1 MIKNLS
7 ILILLV
13 ISVNIF
19 AQKTNSS
26 PYSVL
31 GIGDGIS
38 SKTVEES
45 SMGGVGIANNNPND
59 MNFSNPASFAS
70 LFLTTYTM
78 AGENRGF
85 KIKEE
90 NEQVK
95 ASNAY
100 LSYIAIGIP
109 LGEKGGFAFG
119 LKPNT
124 TVGYTLAN
132 NTSDSEGDVVES
144 SIYEGDGGTN
154 KVFFG
159 LGYEVF
165 KNVSIGLEGS
175 YIFGNINNKITN
187 IKKDITLGTEYNIDN
202 KINGAGFKA
211 GIIYENKLKENLFL
225 NLGTTLEFENELE
238 SEGNEY
244 FYSVSLTDGIPR
256 DTLLNSASRGTYK
269 TPLKTSLG
277 VSISDPNKWAAS
289 IDYSFQNP
297 IELGGSL
304 INKNP
309 RLNYSKASVLAIGG
323 FYLPKYNSISSYWDR
338 VVYRAGMRIEKT
350 GLMVDGTGDGANYT
364 SIDDFGI
371 SFGVGLPLGNQVS
384 RLNLGFEFGKRGT
397 TDNGLVEEEYFNFR
411 LGLTLSNKWFRKR
424 EIN

>member
-1 MIKNLS
+1 
-7 ILILLV
+7 
-13 ISVNIF
+13 
-19 AQKTNSS
+19 
-26 PYSVL
+26 
-31 GIGDGIS
+31 
-38 SKTVEES
+38 
-45 SMGGVGIANNNPND
+45 
-59 MNFSNPASFAS
+59 
-70 LFLTTYTM
+70 
-78 AGENRGF
+78 
-85 KIKEE
+85 
-90 NEQVK
+90 
-95 ASNAY
+95 
-100 LSYIAIGIP
+100 
-109 LGEKGGFAFG
+109 
-119 LKPNT
+119 
-124 TVGYTLAN
+124 
-132 NTSDSEGDVVES
+132 
-144 SIYEGDGGTN
+144 
-154 KVFFG
+154 
-159 LGYEVF
+159 
-165 KNVSIGLEGS
+165 
-175 YIFGNINNKITN
+175 
-187 IKKDITLGTEYNIDN
+187 
-202 KINGAGFKA
+202 
-211 GIIYENKLKENLFL
+211 LKENLFL

-238 SEGNEY
+238 SEGNEH

-256 DTLLNSASRGTYK
+256 DTLLNSVSRGTYK

-277 VSISDPNKWAAS
+277 VSISDPNKWATS

-297 IELGGSL
+297 IELGGNL

-350 GLMVDGTGDGANYT
+350 GLMVDGTGDGANFT

>member
-154 KVFFG
+154 KVFLG

-175 YIFGNINNKITN
+175 YVFGNINNKITN
-187 IKKDITLGTEYNIDN
+187 IKKDITLGTGYDIDN
-202 KINGAGFKA
+202 KINGAGLKA

-238 SEGNEY
+238 SEGNEH

-256 DTLLNSASRGTYK
+256 DTLFNSASRGTYK

-277 VSISDPNKWAAS
+277 VSISDPNKWATS

-297 IELGGSL
+297 IELGGNL

-350 GLMVDGTGDGANYT
+350 GLMVDGTGDGANFT

>member
-175 YIFGNINNKITN
+175 YVFGNINNKITN

-202 KINGAGFKA
+202 KINGAGLKA

>member
-202 KINGAGFKA
+202 KINGAGLKA

-256 DTLLNSASRGTYK
+256 DTLLNSVSRGTYK

-350 GLMVDGTGDGANYT
+350 GLMVDGTGDGANFT

>member
-124 TVGYTLAN
+124 TVGYNLTN

-154 KVFFG
+154 KVFLG

-175 YIFGNINNKITN
+175 YVFGNINNKITN

-202 KINGAGFKA
+202 KINGAGLKA

-350 GLMVDGTGDGANYT
+350 GLMVDGTGDGANFT

>member
-175 YIFGNINNKITN
+175 YVFGNINNKITN
-187 IKKDITLGTEYNIDN
+187 IKKDITLGTGYDIDN
-202 KINGAGFKA
+202 KINGAGLKA

-350 GLMVDGTGDGANYT
+350 GLMVDGTGDGANFT

>member
-154 KVFFG
+154 KVFLG

-175 YIFGNINNKITN
+175 YVFGNINNKITN
-187 IKKDITLGTEYNIDN
+187 IKKDITLGTGYDIDN
-202 KINGAGFKA
+202 KINGAGLKA

-350 GLMVDGTGDGANYT
+350 GLMVDGTGDGANFT

>member
-154 KVFFG
+154 KVFLG

-175 YIFGNINNKITN
+175 YVFGNINNKITN

-202 KINGAGFKA
+202 KINGAGLKA

-350 GLMVDGTGDGANYT
+350 GLMVDGTGDGANFT

>member
-124 TVGYTLAN
+124 TVGYNLTN

-154 KVFFG
+154 KVFLG

-175 YIFGNINNKITN
+175 YVFGNINNKIKN

-202 KINGAGFKA
+202 KINGAGLKA

-350 GLMVDGTGDGANYT
+350 GLMVDGTGDGANFT

>member
-154 KVFFG
+154 KVFLG

-175 YIFGNINNKITN
+175 YVFGNINNKITN

-202 KINGAGFKA
+202 KINGAGLKA

-297 IELGGSL
+297 IELGGNL

-350 GLMVDGTGDGANYT
+350 GLMVDGTGDGANFT

>member
-175 YIFGNINNKITN
+175 YVFGNINNKITN

-202 KINGAGFKA
+202 KINGAGLKA

-350 GLMVDGTGDGANYT
+350 GLMVDGTGDGANFT

>member
-175 YIFGNINNKITN
+175 YVFGNINNKITN

-202 KINGAGFKA
+202 KINGAGLKA

-256 DTLLNSASRGTYK
+256 DTLLNSVSRGTYK

-350 GLMVDGTGDGANYT
+350 GLMVDGTGDGANFT